1 MADLMITRSE
11 LAWLREAATAGFHAQ
26 PSTVLALL
34 DLLDASPP
42 PSPLQVAVTRR
53 GYSPITLAEALGC
66 SRGHV
71 VRVLAG
77 QRRLGPRLQ
86 RRALALGFEPG
97 DFDTAPAG
105 LVGDPQA
112 LVDALLGTARHQLGL
127 PATTPPVV
135 VVESV
140 LRTLARALL
149 ALAPPSARLHPVPP
163 YDYDDPLPWP
173 DTPGR

>member
-1 MADLMITRSE
+1 MADPMITRSE

-86 RRALALGFEPG
+86 RRALALGFEPD

-105 LVGDPQA
+105 LVGNPQA
-112 LVDALLGTARHQLGL
+112 LVDGL

-173 DTPGR
+173 DTPER